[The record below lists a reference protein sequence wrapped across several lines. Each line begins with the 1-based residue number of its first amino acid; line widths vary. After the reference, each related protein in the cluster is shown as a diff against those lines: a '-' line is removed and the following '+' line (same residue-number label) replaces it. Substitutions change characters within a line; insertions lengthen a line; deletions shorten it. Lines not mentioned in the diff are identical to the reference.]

1 MGQMTSISV
10 PVAEDTGL
18 VGASSVTLNESQ
30 QAVNKN
36 EPIFG
41 VGETKIKG
49 YIAICLYTQTSKSE
63 IGGSGGNDNILQE
76 GTACYAGKP
85 YVTSESVTY
94 EEK

>member
-10 PVAEDTGL
+10 PVAGGTGL

-41 VGETKIKG
+41 VGETKIMG

-63 IGGSGGNDNILQE
+63 IGGGGGGGSNILQE

-85 YVTSESVTY
+85 YVTSELVTY
-94 EEK
+94 EE